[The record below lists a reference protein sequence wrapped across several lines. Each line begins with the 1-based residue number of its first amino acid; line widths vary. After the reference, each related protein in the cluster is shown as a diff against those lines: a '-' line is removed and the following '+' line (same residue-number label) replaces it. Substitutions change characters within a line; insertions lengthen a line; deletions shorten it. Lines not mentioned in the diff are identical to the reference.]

1 MKKKCQELISDLNDY
16 IDGAIEPELCEE
28 LERHI
33 GKCDKCRIMVDT
45 LRQTVKLSC
54 EGREVKLPESL
65 EKRLT
70 DLLKEQWKKKFG
82 GRAC

>member
-1 MKKKCQELISDLNDY
+1 
-16 IDGAIEPELCEE
+16 
-28 LERHI
+28 
-33 GKCDKCRIMVDT
+33 MVDT